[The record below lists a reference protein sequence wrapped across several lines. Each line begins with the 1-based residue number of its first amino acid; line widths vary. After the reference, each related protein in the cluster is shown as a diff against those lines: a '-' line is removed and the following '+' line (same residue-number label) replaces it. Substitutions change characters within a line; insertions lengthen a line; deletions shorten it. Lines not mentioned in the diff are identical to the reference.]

1 MFTYI
6 LVILNVMKAEL
17 YLLRDDNKI
26 LPLVSIQIFKIDD
39 FVMS

>member
-6 LVILNVMKAEL
+6 LVILNLMKAEL